1 MAGGE
6 IWEIMVCLRISVFQ
20 QTKEIPYW
28 KEELGH
34 KLYDIEK
41 ELGIDRDYE
50 GYDELITDYIKNNKI
65 VGFMTG
71 IPKSQ
76 KNIIKL
82 KTYLLW

>member
-1 MAGGE
+1 MD
-6 IWEIMVCLRISVFQ
+6 
-20 QTKEIPYW
+20 
-28 KEELGH
+28 

-50 GYDELITDYIKNNKI
+50 GYDELITDYIKI
-65 VGFMTG
+65 IRLLGFMTG